1 MKAPFITRVT
11 LYNLKTGEAHS
22 FHPVDA
28 RECLARGGWSEQPP
42 RKMKKVSS
50 GNAASG
56 PSVTPE
62 PPTPEGRRKSLAPSY
77 SAPNGLFHLLAV
89 GGVSKCAANGNLP
102 C

>member
-11 LYNLKTGEAHS
+11 LYNLKTGEAHG

-62 PPTPEGRRKSLAPSY
+62 PPTPEKAD
-77 SAPNGLFHLLAV
+77 AKA
-89 GGVSKCAANGNLP
+89 
-102 C
+102 